1 MLETAQQLASAPRST
16 GSALTHT
23 MRLVR
28 WELFLARRRA
38 LAKVLA
44 IILLVGYLLAVGFI
58 LASYAVASS
67 NGAVDLE
74 LQPVRDLLTFPNSLL
89 VGGIYSA
96 RLAPLLVCVLA
107 GAVIG
112 GEYGYSTQRL
122 AFSRGVGRGQM
133 LAAQVAAL
141 GLISLGTSVA
151 MMALSA
157 LTGVLLG
164 PAVGGIITGPG
175 QDGWREVGA
184 YTLVLSLI
192 LWVYA
197 LLAAFF
203 ATLGRSVAAGIGIS
217 LGWLFIEGI
226 IASIFQGLG
235 FLPGSFFKFLGHI
248 PDWFL
253 GVNTSA
259 LKITTSSAPLNF
271 SFLDAPPGT
280 SALGFGAT
288 TLSLAHALAVVVAYA
303 VVFVA
308 VSYLL
313 LRSRDITD

>member
-1 MLETAQQLASAPRST
+1 MLETAQQLSSAPRAT
-16 GSALTHT
+16 GSALAHT
-23 MRLVR
+23 WRLVR

-44 IILLVGYLLAVGFI
+44 IILLVGYLLVVGFI
-58 LASYAVASS
+58 LASYAITASNS
-67 NGAVDLE
+67 SVDLV
-74 LQPVRDLLTFPNSLL
+74 LQPIRDLLTFPNSLV
-89 VGGIYSA
+89 VGGIFTA
-96 RLAPLLVCVLA
+96 RLAPLLICILA

-133 LAAQVAAL
+133 LTAQVAAL
-141 GLISLGTSVA
+141 GLLALGTAVG

-157 LTGVLLG
+157 LTGMLLG
-164 PAVGGIITGPG
+164 PAVGGIVTAPG
-175 QDGWREVGA
+175 QDGWKEIGA
-184 YTLVLSLI
+184 YTLVLALI

-203 ATLGRSVAAGIGIS
+203 ATLGRSVAAGIGIA
-217 LGWLFIEGI
+217 LGWLFVEGI
-226 IASIFQGLG
+226 VASIFQGLG
-235 FLPGSFFKFLGHI
+235 LLPGDFFKFLGHI

-253 GVNTSA
+253 GINTSA

-271 SFLDAPPGT
+271 SLLDAPPGS
-280 SALGFGAT
+280 SALGFGSSS
-288 TLSLAHALAVVVAYA
+288 LSLGHALAVVVAYG

-308 VSYLL
+308 VSYVL